1 MLRRLVLMLTSV
13 LCTAV
18 TRPALAK
25 SKPKPEGKSVAS
37 TQALEAAKRDWQEL
51 KHDRKRSRFRAP
63 WLKVAA
69 EFAAVA
75 KRYPTSPEA
84 PKALFDAGELYEDL
98 SRISWIQDDVDAA
111 VALYGRLGK
120 DFPKDALADDAHLAL
135 ARIALNRKNDADT
148 ARAELKTIL
157 KSYPRGDMAPQA
169 KTMLAQLKKGDES
182 PREEVEKPA
191 KVEVAKAEPK
201 VAPKPEPKVVEAK
214 GAEPKAEK
222 AQKDAAPS
230 VKVTEVEW
238 ADAQPAKV
246 PQKAPPI
253 VDAAAVDGQV
263 GADAIDMD
271 DENDSPTPE
280 ASTRPLTSI
289 KLAGADKGKL
299 AAIASAMKS
308 SDDDLPLSAQMGL
321 KVRRVVIDAG
331 HGGHDTGAVGP
342 TGVKEKDVTLSVAKK
357 LAEKLKAQGLEVFM
371 TRTTD
376 RFVSLENRAAFAN
389 EQHADLFISV
399 HCNAATQRTLHGVET
414 YSLNIS
420 SDRYAVRLAA
430 RENASSERSIG
441 DLQFMLA
448 DLATRAN
455 TADSRELASL
465 VQRSVVEGLRTRF
478 GKVRDLGT
486 KEALFYVLLGTRMPA
501 VLVEGSFIS
510 NPEEEKRLEDG
521 AFQEQ
526 LAGSIA
532 SGVERFVGDR
542 AALATAGLP

>member
-1 MLRRLVLMLTSV
+1 
-13 LCTAV
+13 
-18 TRPALAK
+18 
-25 SKPKPEGKSVAS
+25 
-37 TQALEAAKRDWQEL
+37 
-51 KHDRKRSRFRAP
+51 
-63 WLKVAA
+63 
-69 EFAAVA
+69 
-75 KRYPTSPEA
+75 
-84 PKALFDAGELYEDL
+84 
-98 SRISWIQDDVDAA
+98 
-111 VALYGRLGK
+111 
-120 DFPKDALADDAHLAL
+120 
-135 ARIALNRKNDADT
+135 
-148 ARAELKTIL
+148 
-157 KSYPRGDMAPQA
+157 
-169 KTMLAQLKKGDES
+169 
-182 PREEVEKPA
+182 
-191 KVEVAKAEPK
+191 
-201 VAPKPEPKVVEAK
+201 
-214 GAEPKAEK
+214 
-222 AQKDAAPS
+222 
-230 VKVTEVEW
+230 
-238 ADAQPAKV
+238 
-246 PQKAPPI
+246 
-253 VDAAAVDGQV
+253 
-263 GADAIDMD
+263 
-271 DENDSPTPE
+271 
-280 ASTRPLTSI
+280 
-289 KLAGADKGKL
+289 
-299 AAIASAMKS
+299 MKS

-342 TGVKEKDVTLSVAKK
+342 TGVKEKDVTLSVAKR

-532 SGVERFVGDR
+532 SGVEHFVGDR

>member
-1 MLRRLVLMLTSV
+1 M
-13 LCTAV
+13 
-18 TRPALAK
+18 
-25 SKPKPEGKSVAS
+25 
-37 TQALEAAKRDWQEL
+37 
-51 KHDRKRSRFRAP
+51 
-63 WLKVAA
+63 
-69 EFAAVA
+69 
-75 KRYPTSPEA
+75 
-84 PKALFDAGELYEDL
+84 
-98 SRISWIQDDVDAA
+98 DAA
-111 VALYGRLGK
+111 VSLYQRLGH

-135 ARIALNRKNDADT
+135 ARIALNRKNDAET
-148 ARAELKTIL
+148 ARAELKTVI
-157 KSYPRGDMAPQA
+157 KSYPRGDMAGQA
-169 KTMLAQLKKGDES
+169 KQMLAQLKKGDDA
-182 PREEVEKPA
+182 PAREPVEKPQP

-201 VAPKPEPKVVEAK
+201 QDPKPAPKVETKPVEARV
-214 GAEPKAEK
+214 EK
-222 AQKDAAPS
+222 PQKDAAPS
-230 VKVTEVEW
+230 VKVTDVEW
-238 ADAQPAKV
+238 ADAQPVKV
-246 PQKAPPI
+246 AQKSPPI
-253 VDAAAVDGQV
+253 VDEAAVDGKI

-271 DENDSPTPE
+271 DENDAPTPE
-280 ASTRPLTSI
+280 ASTRPLTPI
-289 KLAGADKGKL
+289 KLTGADKGKL
-299 AAIASAMKS
+299 AAMASAVKS

-321 KVRRVVIDAG
+321 KVHRVVIDAG

-342 TGVKEKDVTLSVAKK
+342 TGVKEKEVTLAVAKK

-399 HCNAATQRTLHGVET
+399 HCNAATQRNLHGVET
-414 YSLNIS
+414 YSLNVS

-455 TADSRELASL
+455 TADSRELASR
-465 VQRSVVEGLRTRF
+465 VQHSVVDGLRTRY

-510 NPEEEKRLEDG
+510 NPDEETRLKDG
-521 AFQEQ
+521 AFQDQ
-526 LAGSIA
+526 LADSIA
-532 SGVERFVGDR
+532 SGVEHFVGDR